1 MEHKFEPGRR
11 VYHLR
16 VARGMSQEDVAKM
29 AGLPC
34 RAYVS
39 RYETGNRDMRPE
51 LLKRMAAVLG
61 TTVNYIL
68 TGEDE
73 PRHQVENLSPATLKI
88 VGRPK
93 GRTTITL
100 YPETSDTIHW
110 LSRMY
115 GITTAELMAQ
125 LMDHCLKCLDISE

>member
-1 MEHKFEPGRR
+1 MDRKFEPGRR

-39 RYETGNRDMRPE
+39 RYETGNRDMRPD

-61 TTVNYIL
+61 TTERYIL

-73 PRHQVENLSPATLKI
+73 PQHRVEDLSPTRLKI
-88 VGRPK
+88 VGKPK
-93 GRTTITL
+93 GRTAVSL
-100 YPETSDTIHW
+100 YPETADTIRW

-115 GITTAELMAQ
+115 GISTAELMVQ
-125 LMDHCLKCLDISE
+125 LMDHCLQCLDLSE